1 MDEWIEKNELF
12 YMVLVKYMP
21 GLDSRPV
28 EGKDEY
34 AFTICETV
42 NAVAPADLL

>member
-21 GLDSRPV
+21 GLDSGPV
-28 EGKDEY
+28 ESKDEY
-34 AFTICETV
+34 AFTTCETV